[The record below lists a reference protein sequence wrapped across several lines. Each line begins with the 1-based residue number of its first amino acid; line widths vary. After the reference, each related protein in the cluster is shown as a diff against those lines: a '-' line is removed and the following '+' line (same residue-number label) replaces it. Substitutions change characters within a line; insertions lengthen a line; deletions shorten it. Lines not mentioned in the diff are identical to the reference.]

1 MTQPLALVFYERL
14 MPGSQLVN
22 QLKDLNYRVLAVN
35 QATRLATAV
44 KSEMPLLLLA
54 DFCASGDIRSA
65 VALIKADA
73 ATSHIPIIAF
83 APDNEPAVLEGAS
96 QAGADFTVVES
107 AAGTHLPQLI
117 DQALHI
123 E

>member
-1 MTQPLALVFYERL
+1 MVFYERL

-35 QATRLATAV
+35 QAAVLAAAA

-54 DFCASGDIRSA
+54 DVCASGDIRSA
-65 VALIKADA
+65 VTTIKADA
-73 ATSHIPIIAF
+73 GTRHIPVIAF
-83 APDNEPAVLEGAS
+83 APDQEPAVLEGAR

-107 AAGTHLPQLI
+107 AIGVHLSQLI